1 VFKWARC
8 AQLKAMAAG
17 FFSASS
23 ADAAIMGYL
32 IPDAF
37 RAAPH
42 LKDCH
47 VVRNLH
53 HPLLAVLDCKEDK
66 VCGAILLTRMR
77 RRLKRRIHR
86 KEEG

>member
-1 VFKWARC
+1 MFKCARW

-17 FFSASS
+17 FLAASS

-53 HPLLAVLDCKEDK
+53 HPLLAVLGCKEDK
-66 VCGAILLTRMR
+66 DCLPR
-77 RRLKRRIHR
+77 
-86 KEEG
+86 